1 MTHATRPADL
11 PSVAPG
17 TTLPMTYEEYLA
29 LPEDVRAE
37 WVDGE
42 AIFFFMPPTPLH
54 EQVWMLFS
62 RLLALYAELFDLG
75 VVYGPMLE
83 MHILGG
89 RASRLPDVL
98 FLGRARRAQMTPQRL
113 DGPADLVLEVLSDD
127 SGTRDR
133 RDKREQYERAGVVDY
148 WILDPRP
155 CRRRGY
161 FYRLGADG
169 TFQTVLPD
177 HEGKV
182 HAASVPGFWIRPDW
196 FWQDPLPTLL
206 DLIQEI
212 APGVLRVDP
221 EALGARRPTDAAG

>member
-1 MTHATRPADL
+1 MVRQ
-11 PSVAPG
+11 VAPAFDQERRVR
-17 TTLPMTYEEYLA
+17 MSYEEYLA
-29 LPEDVRAE
+29 RPEDTRAE

-42 AIFFFMPPTPLH
+42 AICLLPPTRVH
-54 EQVWMLFS
+54 EQVRMLFS
-62 RLLALYAELFDLG
+62 RLLALYVELFDLG

-83 MHILGG
+83 MRILGG

-98 FLGRARRAQMTPQRL
+98 FVGRARLEQVTAQRL

-127 SGTRDR
+127 SVTRDR

-155 CRRRGY
+155 RRRRGY

-182 HAASVPGFWIRPDW
+182 HAASVPGYWIRPEW
-196 FWQDPLPTLL
+196 FWRDPLPTLL
-206 DLIQEI
+206 DLIEEV
-212 APGVLRVDP
+212 APGVVLRTLAEGRPAP
-221 EALGARRPTDAAG
+221 EE